1 MPSVSDWFRFTL
13 QRDMKDSPQRET
25 AALTVENQGPYDS
38 FRSRHAYA
46 VRLLDRS
53 ENLTS
58 GVIMNAISAE
68 VEQVLVGEWKTFT
81 DGIEEG
87 GDILDCDVLNE
98 GGSGSGTYT

>member
-1 MPSVSDWFRFTL
+1 
-13 QRDMKDSPQRET
+13 
-25 AALTVENQGPYDS
+25 
-38 FRSRHAYA
+38 
-46 VRLLDRS
+46 
-53 ENLTS
+53 
-58 GVIMNAISAE
+58 MNAISAE